1 MGTQM
6 TSARRGIPTE
16 EMLQVAKDEDIDINF
31 IIQKVA
37 NGSIIIP
44 RNNKRKQKIKVVGI

>member
-44 RNNKRKQKIKVVGI
+44 RNNKRKQKIKV

>member
-16 EMLQVAKDEDIDINF
+16 EMVQVAKDEDIDIKSLNPKSSEWF
-31 IIQKVA
+31 C
-37 NGSIIIP
+37 NYS
-44 RNNKRKQKIKVVGI
+44 

>member
-16 EMLQVAKDEDIDINF
+16 EMVQVAKDEDMDINLL
-31 IIQKVA
+31 IQKVA
-37 NGSIIIP
+37 NGSVIIP
-44 RNNKRKQKIKVVGI
+44 KKQY